1 METSK
6 LANSAGSDKKWY
18 VRNTAGKVFGPI
30 DFDSLRSWVKD
41 GRVEPLAGVSSDLQH
56 WILAPLKPELEMN
69 WVVEN
74 NPGQFYG
81 PTHKCVVDDLVKT
94 GTLSPAAR
102 FYQDDR
108 GAALERIRALE
119 AALAAKDV
127 DLVQKDT
134 TLAEAQKL
142 SAKKDLQLAAAQ
154 KAVRERDD
162 RISEANTQIMLKDT
176 QIADLTKNVQL
187 RDAQIQQSTAEFARR
202 DAERQRLLDE
212 ISARDAEIASLR
224 EQLAKRD
231 EIHEREWKTEV
242 LVPEV
247 VADEMPPPVARQAF
261 AAPPFAGGASASA
274 LADLERRA
282 QQELARMGATGAKKF
297 FGFKK

>member
-1 METSK
+1 MITK
-6 LANSAGSDKKWY
+6 LWY
-18 VRNTAGKVFGPI
+18 VRNPAGKVFGPI
-30 DFDSLRSWVKD
+30 DFEALKTWVKD
-41 GRVEPLAGVSSDLQH
+41 GRVEPLAGVSSDLKH
-56 WILAPLKPELEMN
+56 WVLAPLKPELEMN

-81 PTHKCVVDDLVKT
+81 PTHKAVVDDLVKT

-119 AALAAKDV
+119 AAVAAKDAEM
-127 DLVQKDT
+127 VQKDSS
-134 TLAEAQKL
+134 LAEAQKL
-142 SAKKDLQLAAAQ
+142 SAKKDLQLAAGQ
-154 KAVRERDD
+154 KAARERDERLAD
-162 RISEANTQIMLKDT
+162 GKAQLMQEDA

-187 RDAQIQQSTAEFARR
+187 RDGQLQQSADELARR

-212 ISARDAEIASLR
+212 IASRDAEIASLR

-231 EIHEREWKTEV
+231 EVHEREWSTEV

-247 VADEMPPPVARQAF
+247 VANELPPPVARQAF
-261 AAPPFAGGASASA
+261 SAPPFASGTPAAA
-274 LADLERRA
+274 LADLEHRA
-282 QQELARMGATGAKKF
+282 QQELARMGATGVKKF
-297 FGFKK
+297 FRFKK

>member
-1 METSK
+1 MITK
-6 LANSAGSDKKWY
+6 LWY

-30 DFDSLRSWVKD
+30 DFESLKSWVKD
-41 GRVEPLAGVSSDLQH
+41 GRVEPLAGVSSDLKH

-81 PTHKCVVDDLVKT
+81 PTHRAVVDDLVKT

-119 AALAAKDV
+119 SAVAAKDAE
-127 DLVQKDT
+127 LVQKDT
-134 TLAEAQKL
+134 SLAEAQKL
-142 SAKKDLQLAAAQ
+142 PGKKDLQLAAGQ
-154 KAVRERDD
+154 KAVRERDE
-162 RISEANTQIMLKDT
+162 RIAEAKAQLMQKDS
-176 QIADLTKNVQL
+176 QIADLMKNIQL
-187 RDAQIQQSTAEFARR
+187 RDGQIQQAADEIARR
-202 DAERQRLLDE
+202 DAERQNLLAE
-212 ISARDAEIASLR
+212 ISDRDAEIASLR

-231 EIHEREWKTEV
+231 EVHEREWKTEV
-242 LVPEV
+242 LVPEI
-247 VADEMPPPVARQAF
+247 VANEMPPPVARQAF
-261 AAPPFAGGASASA
+261 TTPPFAGGASAAA

-297 FGFKK
+297 FRIKK

>member
-1 METSK
+1 MITK
-6 LANSAGSDKKWY
+6 LWY
-18 VRNTAGKVFGPI
+18 VRNPAGKVFGPI
-30 DFDSLRSWVKD
+30 DFESLKTWVKD
-41 GRVEPLAGVSSDLQH
+41 GRVEPLAGVSSDLKH
-56 WILAPLKPELEMN
+56 WVLAPLKPELEMN

-81 PTHKCVVDDLVKT
+81 PTHKAVVDDLVKT

-119 AALAAKDV
+119 AAVAARDAEM
-127 DLVQKDT
+127 VQKDT
-134 TLAEAQKL
+134 SLAEAQKL
-142 SAKKDLQLAAAQ
+142 SAKKDLQLAAGQ
-154 KAVRERDD
+154 KAVRERDERLSD
-162 RISEANTQIMLKDT
+162 AKAQLMQRDA

-187 RDAQIQQSTAEFARR
+187 RDGQLQQSADELARR

-212 ISARDAEIASLR
+212 IASRDAEIASLR

-231 EIHEREWKTEV
+231 EVHEREWNTEV

-247 VADEMPPPVARQAF
+247 VANEMPPPVARQAF
-261 AAPPFAGGASASA
+261 STPPFASGTPAAA
-274 LADLERRA
+274 LADLEHRA
-282 QQELARMGATGAKKF
+282 QQELARMGATGVKKF
-297 FGFKK
+297 FRFKK

>member
-1 METSK
+1 MATK
-6 LANSAGSDKKWY
+6 LWY
-18 VRNTAGKVFGPI
+18 VRNPAGKVFGPI
-30 DFDSLRSWVKD
+30 DFESLKSWVKD
-41 GRVEPLAGVSSDLQH
+41 GRVEPLAGVSSDLKH
-56 WILAPLKPELEMN
+56 WVLAPLKPELEMN
-69 WVVEN
+69 WIVEN

-81 PTHKCVVDDLVKT
+81 PTHRAVVDDLVKM

-119 AALAAKDV
+119 AAVAAKDSEM
-127 DLVQKDT
+127 VQKDKS
-134 TLAEAQKL
+134 LAEAQKL
-142 SAKKDLQLAAAQ
+142 SAKKDLQLAAGQ
-154 KAVRERDD
+154 KAVRERDE
-162 RISEANTQIMLKDT
+162 RIAEAKAQLVQKDS

-187 RDAQIQQSTAEFARR
+187 RDGQLQQAADELARR
-202 DAERQRLLDE
+202 DADRQNLLVE
-212 ISARDAEIASLR
+212 IANRDAEIASLR

-231 EIHEREWKTEV
+231 EVHEREWSTEV

-247 VADEMPPPVARQAF
+247 VANEMPPPVARQAF
-261 AAPPFAGGASASA
+261 SPPPFASGTPAAA

-297 FGFKK
+297 FKFKK

>member
-1 METSK
+1 MITK
-6 LANSAGSDKKWY
+6 LWY
-18 VRNTAGKVFGPI
+18 VRNPAGKVFGPI
-30 DFDSLRSWVKD
+30 DFESLKTWVKD
-41 GRVEPLAGVSSDLQH
+41 GRVEPLAGVSSDLKH
-56 WILAPLKPELEMN
+56 WVLAPLKPELEMN

-81 PTHKCVVDDLVKT
+81 PTHKAVVDDLVKT

-119 AALAAKDV
+119 AAVAAKDAEM
-127 DLVQKDT
+127 VQKDT
-134 TLAEAQKL
+134 SLAEAQKL
-142 SAKKDLQLAAAQ
+142 SAKKDLQLAAGQ
-154 KAVRERDD
+154 KAVRERDERLSD
-162 RISEANTQIMLKDT
+162 AKAQLMQKDA

-187 RDAQIQQSTAEFARR
+187 RDGQLQQSADELARR

-212 ISARDAEIASLR
+212 IASRDAEIASLR

-231 EIHEREWKTEV
+231 EVHEREWSTEV

-247 VADEMPPPVARQAF
+247 VANEMPPPVARQAF
-261 AAPPFAGGASASA
+261 SPPPFASGTPAAA

-297 FGFKK
+297 FRFKK

>member
-1 METSK
+1 MVAK
-6 LANSAGSDKKWY
+6 LWY
-18 VRNTAGKVFGPI
+18 VRNPAGKVFGPI
-30 DFDSLRSWVKD
+30 DFESLKSWVKD
-41 GRVEPLAGVSSDLQH
+41 GRVEPLAGVSSDLKH
-56 WILAPLKPELEMN
+56 WVLAPLKPELEMN

-81 PTHKCVVDDLVKT
+81 PTHRAVVEDLVKM

-119 AALAAKDV
+119 AAVAAKDSEM
-127 DLVQKDT
+127 VQKDKS
-134 TLAEAQKL
+134 LAEAQKL
-142 SAKKDLQLAAAQ
+142 SAKKDLQLAAGQ
-154 KAVRERDD
+154 KAVRERDE
-162 RISEANTQIMLKDT
+162 RIAEAKAQLVQKDS

-187 RDAQIQQSTAEFARR
+187 RDGQLQQAADELARR
-202 DAERQRLLDE
+202 DADRQNLLAE
-212 ISARDAEIASLR
+212 IANRDAEIASLR

-231 EIHEREWKTEV
+231 EVHEREWSTEV

-247 VADEMPPPVARQAF
+247 VANEMPPPVARQAF
-261 AAPPFAGGASASA
+261 SPPPFASGTPAAA

-297 FGFKK
+297 FKFKK